1 MHVSHAS
8 IGTPMAMPAR
18 PARPFV
24 ARLKPSAHATIAM
37 SMAATLA
44 AIVQDG
50 QGALR

>member
-8 IGTPMAMPAR
+8 IGTPMAM